1 MFIDL
6 GLNSRFG
13 IDHQTLCRWL
23 LTVRRNYRNETVPY
37 HNWYHAFNVAQMMFS
52 MLLETQWHKTFS
64 MTDILGLMISCI
76 SHDLDHRGT
85 NNSFQQKMNN
95 PLAKLYTTSTL
106 ERHHLNQCLLLLAL
120 RGNNILD
127 NLSKDEYADT
137 LDVIEHCIL
146 ATDLALHFRH
156 APDISNL
163 ALQVQM
169 EDDNMTFLEEPP
181 NRELVQAAMMT
192 AADLGHSTKPWEV
205 HQHVSHLAA
214 EEFWHQG
221 DLERHEFNTDP
232 PPIMDR
238 KVALEQV
245 QIQFLDDIC
254 LSLYKDMS
262 RFSSALEPLLEG
274 CLANRQRWINLK
286 SNSQADSETG
296 EEHARNL

>member
-1 MFIDL
+1 M
-6 GLNSRFG
+6 
-13 IDHQTLCRWL
+13 Q
-23 LTVRRNYRNETVPY
+23 
-37 HNWYHAFNVAQMMFS
+37 
-52 MLLETQWHKTFS
+52 
-64 MTDILGLMISCI
+64 
-76 SHDLDHRGT
+76 
-85 NNSFQQKMNN
+85 N
-95 PLAKLYTTSTL
+95 P
-106 ERHHLNQCLLLLAL
+106 
-120 RGNNILD
+120 
-127 NLSKDEYADT
+127 
-137 LDVIEHCIL
+137 
-146 ATDLALHFRH
+146 
-156 APDISNL
+156 P
-163 ALQVQM
+163 
-169 EDDNMTFLEEPP
+169 
-181 NRELVQAAMMT
+181 
-192 AADLGHSTKPWEV
+192 EV

-296 EEHARNL
+296 EEHARNLVVQLVQQLESKAVESGDFLTKNKLEEIISSIKVSKITKNKA